1 MQQASGAGGS
11 GECDWR
17 VRIVMKPRLIVGL
30 AAVGFWFVLI
40 GAPLFAADELPL
52 KRITLFT
59 SGVGF
64 FQREGEVTGDTSVE
78 LSFRAEQIN
87 DLLKSM
93 VLQDFGGGKIAPVVF
108 GSPESIDHTLKSFAI
123 DITDNPP
130 LSVLLN
136 RMRGA
141 KAEIAAPKEIQG
153 VIVGVETQRQKV
165 KDEVVEV
172 HVLNLLTDQ
181 GMRALPLDQVQQI
194 KILDVP
200 LDSDL
205 RSALNVLAGSHDAQ
219 RKPVMLSF
227 AGQGKRRVS
236 VGYTLE
242 APIWRTSYRLELQ
255 DGKASFLQGWALVQN
270 TTDDDWRAVN
280 LTLVSGRPIS
290 FIMDLY
296 QPLFLPRPTVVPE
309 IYASLRPPVY
319 EGGVESEKRP
329 EMVLRRAA
337 VPMEQARGF
346 GVAPGGALA
355 APATEAAGQTELGL
369 ADRGV
374 SALVSAGGVG
384 ELFQYAIDQPVTV
397 GRHKSAMLPIVNAP
411 IETEK
416 VSIYNETVQHRFPLN
431 GLRVKNTTGLVLMQ
445 GPITVFDGGTYA
457 GDARIEDLQPKEQRL
472 LSYALDLKVEV
483 EPLQQGEAS
492 ELTSIQIRKGVAT
505 VTQRLTQAKTYTIR
519 NKAAEKRIVL
529 IEHPFRPDW
538 KLADTPKPVERT
550 PSVYRFQVAVAPGK
564 SEKLPVKEERL
575 ISQSVGLVNADLN
588 MLLLYSRSAV
598 INPKV
603 KAALEKVVGM
613 RNALSDL
620 QRRSGQIDQQL
631 NDLTAE
637 QTRIRENMRVLAQNS
652 ELYARYVKEL
662 DQQETR
668 IAELREQLSKLRADE
683 ESQRKQLD
691 DYIAGLEVG

>member
-1 MQQASGAGGS
+1 MKRLTFGLGLIIFWLVLGGA
-11 GECDWR
+11 
-17 VRIVMKPRLIVGL
+17 V
-30 AAVGFWFVLI
+30 
-40 GAPLFAADELPL
+40 LFAADELPV

-78 LSFRAEQIN
+78 LSFRTEQIN

-93 VLQDFGGGKIAPVVF
+93 VLQDYGGGKIAPVVF
-108 GSPESIDHTLKSFAI
+108 GSPEPIEHTLKSFAI

-130 LSVLLN
+130 LSGLLN

-181 GMRALPLDQVQQI
+181 GMRALPLEQVQQI

-219 RKPVMLSF
+219 RKPVRLSF
-227 AGQGKRRVS
+227 VGHGKRRVS

-255 DGKASFLQGWALVQN
+255 DGKPSFLQGWALIQN
-270 TTDDDWRAVN
+270 TTDEDWRAVN

-296 QPLFLPRPTVVPE
+296 QPLFVPRPTVVPE

-319 EGGVESEKRP
+319 EGGVETGKQSE
-329 EMVLRRAA
+329 MMLRKAA
-337 VPMEQARGF
+337 APMEQARDF

-355 APATEAAGQTELGL
+355 ATATMEAARQTELGL
-369 ADRGV
+369 AGRGV
-374 SALVSAGGVG
+374 SAMVSAGGVG
-384 ELFQYAIDQPVTV
+384 ELFQYAMDQPVTV

-411 IETEK
+411 IDTEK
-416 VSIYNETVQHRFPLN
+416 VSIYNETVQHRFPLD

-483 EPLQQGEAS
+483 EPLQHGDVS
-492 ELTSIQIRKGVAT
+492 ELTSIQIRKSVAT
-505 VTQRLTQAKTYTIR
+505 VTQRLTQAKTYTMR

-529 IEHPFRPDW
+529 VEHPFRPDW
-538 KLADTPKPVERT
+538 QLVDTPKPVERT
-550 PSVYRFQVAVAPGK
+550 PSVYRFQVAVAAGK
-564 SEKLPVKEERL
+564 SEKLAIKEEHL
-575 ISQSVGLVNADLN
+575 ISESVGLVNADLN

-598 INPKV
+598 ISPKV

-631 NDLTAE
+631 NDITTE
-637 QTRIRENMRVLAQNS
+637 QTRIRDNMRVLAQNS

-668 IAELREQLSKLRADE
+668 IAGLREQLSKLRADE
-683 ESQRKQLD
+683 ETQHKQLD